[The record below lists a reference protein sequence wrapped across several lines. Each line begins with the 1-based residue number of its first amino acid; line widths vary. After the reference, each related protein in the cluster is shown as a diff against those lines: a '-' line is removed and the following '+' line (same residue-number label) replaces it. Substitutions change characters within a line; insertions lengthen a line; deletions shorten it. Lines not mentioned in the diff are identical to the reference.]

1 MGILSALQ
9 YFAEILGGLWYI
21 VTHIWDLLVRFLP
34 PVIAAISAVMGR
46 YDSAI
51 PVPLKVIAVL
61 CASAM
66 LLRFV
71 WNAVRGSGA

>member
-9 YFAEILGGLWYI
+9 YFAEILGAIWGVI
-21 VTHIWDLLVRFLP
+21 THIWDIFVRTVP
-34 PVIAAISAVMGR
+34 PVIAGISAVVGR

-51 PVPLKVIAVL
+51 PLPLKIIAIL
-61 CASAM
+61 CVSAM